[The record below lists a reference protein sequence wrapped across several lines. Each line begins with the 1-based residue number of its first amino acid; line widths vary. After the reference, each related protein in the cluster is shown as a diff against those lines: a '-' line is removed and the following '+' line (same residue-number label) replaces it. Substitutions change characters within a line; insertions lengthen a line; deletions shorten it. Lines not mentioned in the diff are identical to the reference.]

1 MGSASTFIVFDPH
14 ILGSRCPEAHTFFY
28 DDDALPAVQIS
39 NDVNIFISPNYIHNS
54 GGERVLCVL
63 WFKWVPESTSKLLEL
78 WKEFKYPEE
87 VKLIARY
94 LLIGRHI
101 SVAIF
106 DAPNEEAILKITY
119 PFREIGVPHIA
130 PALPLEEALEIMEK
144 M

>member
-1 MGSASTFIVFDPH
+1 MLF
-14 ILGSRCPEAHTFFY
+14 
-28 DDDALPAVQIS
+28 
-39 NDVNIFISPNYIHNS
+39 
-54 GGERVLCVL
+54 VL
-63 WFKWVPESTSKLLEL
+63 WFRWVPENTSKLLEL
-78 WKEFKYPEE
+78 WKDFKYPQE

-106 DAPNEEAILKITY
+106 DAPSEESILKITH

-130 PALPLEEALEIMEK
+130 PALPLEEAMEMMEK

>member
-1 MGSASTFIVFDPH
+1 M
-14 ILGSRCPEAHTFFY
+14 
-28 DDDALPAVQIS
+28 
-39 NDVNIFISPNYIHNS
+39 
-54 GGERVLCVL
+54 LCVL
-63 WFKWVPESTSKLLEL
+63 WFKWEPENTSQLLEL
-78 WKEFKYPEE
+78 WREFKYPEE
-87 VKLIARY
+87 VNLIGRY

-130 PALPLEEALEIMEK
+130 PAMKLEEALEAMER